1 MQLLEG
7 FAHAVLVVELEPGRD
22 GEKGADAYALL
33 RAIGLVPIYQLGI
46 AHMPVAGQSM
56 NHHRLA
62 DGVVADD
69 RIDSRRKRYIEV
81 LATDRE
87 LQRAELRGAGAE
99 ERAVA
104 DLDPREVGDR
114 HEQTLE
120 GRQAFQARERNLA
133 AFCPG
138 VGGPIMAIAPDDKR
152 DGVFGVGLDEPLDVE
167 LAPLVANLDRVDELG
182 QNHFVGAIG
191 A

>member
-1 MQLLEG
+1 MIALIPGESGISKSLPSIESSSEPS
-7 FAHAVLVVELEPGRD
+7 FEEL
-22 GEKGADAYALL
+22 ALKNE
-33 RAIGLVPIYQLGI
+33 
-46 AHMPVAGQSM
+46 QSPT
-56 NHHRLA
+56 L
-62 DGVVADD
+62 
-69 RIDSRRKRYIEV
+69 I
-81 LATDRE
+81 L
-87 LQRAELRGAGAE
+87 
-99 ERAVA
+99 
-104 DLDPREVGDR
+104 EVGDR

-138 VGGPIMAIAPDDKR
+138 INRPIMAIAPDDKR
-152 DGVFGVGLDEPLDVE
+152 DGVSGVGLDEPLDVE